1 MDTEVFT
8 ILTRVGQGHRE
19 TTISID
25 WNGISIEELKVLA
38 RATLVKGLQ
47 DRMRAGE
54 FSDTVRIIARQQVF
68 YKQAQ
73 GQKREW
79 PKAWTSGT
87 DKPVKQKRS
96 PDDPLLKLLQLLTPE
111 EQLAL
116 LG

>member
-19 TTISID
+19 TTINID
-25 WNGISIEELKVLA
+25 WSGISIEELKVLA
-38 RATLVKGLQ
+38 RATLVRDLQ

-54 FSDTVRIIARQQVF
+54 FSSAVRIIAKQQVF

-73 GQKREW
+73 EQKREW

-87 DKPVKQKRS
+87 DKPVRQKR
-96 PDDPLLKLLQLLTPE
+96 PTADPLLELLKLLTPE
-111 EQLAL
+111 EQRAL